1 MPGND
6 AVLFFSETRV
16 VEVKEII
23 MSAVFSADAAG
34 ALRWAFC
41 GLRLGNTGAFK
52 NTQVWVC
59 GSKEHQ
65 HHLSTGCLHSWSLWL
80 AVLPPASVS
89 VLIFFFFKSQTA
101 SSPRVGVK
109 EA

>member
-23 MSAVFSADAAG
+23 MSAVFSADAVG
-34 ALRWAFC
+34 ALRRASR
-41 GLRLGNTGAFK
+41 GLRLGNTGASK
-52 NTQVWVC
+52 NTQVWRC
-59 GSKEHQ
+59 SSREHQ
-65 HHLSTGCLHSWSLWL
+65 HGML
-80 AVLPPASVS
+80 AQLAALAYSAAPNFRVCFD
-89 VLIFFFFKSQTA
+89 FFFFKSQTA
-101 SSPRVGVK
+101 SSPGVGVK